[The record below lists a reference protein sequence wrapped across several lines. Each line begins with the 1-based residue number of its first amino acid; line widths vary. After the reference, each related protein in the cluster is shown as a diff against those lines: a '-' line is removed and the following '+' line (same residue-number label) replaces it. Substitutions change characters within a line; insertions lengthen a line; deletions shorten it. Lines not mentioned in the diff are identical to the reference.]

1 MLLCVF
7 LVWPT
12 KFENSLNLMQ
22 NMFNVWEFKENW
34 LKILILGKLGFIH
47 VFFEKHF
54 ISYSCILFLKF
65 NALRSFYIKLLCFS
79 KLCFFFPEF
88 QTIKPIFWSIE
99 IAIKILVSLC
109 LFRSVLNCLWIN
121 WSIFDRSNLFFDQ
134 LKITMRV
141 F

>member
-1 MLLCVF
+1 MLLCVI

-54 ISYSCILFLKF
+54 ISYSCILFIKF
-65 NALRSFYIKLLCFS
+65 NALRSFYIKIALIF
-79 KLCFFFPEF
+79 KICFFPKFRL
-88 QTIKPIFWSIE
+88 IKPVSRPIE
-99 IAIKILVSLC
+99 IAIKILVSLY
-109 LFRSVLNCLWIN
+109 LFRSVLDWCWIS
-121 WSIFDRSNLFFDQ
+121 WSIFDWSNLIFDQ
-134 LKITMRV
+134 SKV
-141 F
+141 V